1 MTRRWAVLALVV
13 FLVLFVA
20 GDDTLPAVGDVSP
33 PPTTPLPPLE
43 ALPGA
48 AFNTGGGN
56 IDDDAGRIDTSEGS
70 RHTSGSEAPAP
81 EGNTA
86 GAVLGSASTS
96 ESPSSPDASGP
107 VPSATTPSQHD
118 TGGDGHANVITAMD
132 KVEAMHIPSEA
143 SGPVPTRPSQPD
155 SGDSRADGFAATEEG
170 EAMRY
175 PTPSPPIDAVPE
187 GDGGFLIE
195 EEDGRHGLVEYIAPE
210 DQAIEVLI
218 NMAGRGLSVVVSG
231 ALVGFRHARMA
242 VLRAARR
249 ISRSVHAIGQFWHA
263 VVFMRCA
270 SLH

>member
-1 MTRRWAVLALVV
+1 MTKRWAVMVLVV

-20 GDDTLPAVGDVSP
+20 GDDTLPAVGGVAP
-33 PPTTPLPPLE
+33 PPTSPLPPLE

-56 IDDDAGRIDTSEGS
+56 LDNDAGRIGTSEGS
-70 RHTSGSEAPAP
+70 RRTSGSEVPAP

-107 VPSATTPSQHD
+107 VPSATTPSHHD
-118 TGGDGHANVITAMD
+118 TGGDSHANVITAMD

-155 SGDSRADGFAATEEG
+155 SGAGNSRADGFAATEEG
-170 EAMRY
+170 EATLY
-175 PTPSPPIDAVPE
+175 PTPSPQIDAVPE

-195 EEDGRHGLVEYIAPE
+195 EGDGRHGLVEYIAPE

-249 ISRSVHAIGQFWHA
+249 ISRSVHAIG
-263 VVFMRCA
+263 
-270 SLH
+270 